1 MTCFSIL
8 NCALTRLRNQVEKCG
23 ISEIVIKQLNE
34 LNYNGIVIWNQ
45 NKLFRNF
52 VPNEVYKNVHY
63 IKVNRDLNFYHCV
76 IILNHFFIFFVIKLN
91 WYSTFCWNKRHI
103 RRYFY
108 PWKKKSWKVDYLS
121 KYTLPLNTYYYYTLN
136 LMFFFL
142 LRIFS

>member
-63 IKVNRDLNFYHCV
+63 IRVNRDLNFYHCV

-108 PWKKKSWKVDYLS
+108 PLKKKSWKVDYLS
-121 KYTLPLNTYYYYTLN
+121 KCTLLWIHITTIH
-136 LMFFFL
+136 
-142 LRIFS
+142 RS

>member
-63 IKVNRDLNFYHCV
+63 IRVNRDLNFYHCV

-108 PWKKKSWKVDYLS
+108 PLKKESWKVDYLS
-121 KYTLPLNTYYYYTLN
+121 KCTLLWIHITTIH
-136 LMFFFL
+136 
-142 LRIFS
+142 RS

>member
-108 PWKKKSWKVDYLS
+108 PLKKKSWKVDYLS
-121 KYTLPLNTYYYYTLN
+121 KCTLLWIHITTIH
-136 LMFFFL
+136 
-142 LRIFS
+142 RS